1 MDLTSQYSLAGI
13 RLFSSE
19 QDLMAQLPSESLRN
33 RFTDISGL
41 VSTYENFVEA
51 SSFERLLK
59 LDFTNAT
66 LNTSNVSQV
75 MDILNNTLIAQG
87 ACRSTNSPTNFYDS
101 KYTIRTRDI
110 NAQLARNIINTMRAQ
125 LEILPPD
132 LEPLSD
138 GTTTIQTFRN
148 IMMSVCTEIWKFHY
162 ANLQEFMNTVNAT
175 IKLPMINSFE
185 WLASRF
191 CNYVTLNA
199 SRSADKFYSSDC
211 SDTATYFNIVHRVL
225 MEYTRNE
232 ESLVDTVQSNP
243 MVMRFFIS
251 CFYPY
256 FMFDF
261 ILNNI
266 ATQNMDS
273 IDKAPRYYMLRRF
286 AVLASYMCLFYV
298 AFSIRDIE
306 VNTARYVLAKVND
319 DLFAKEMASSNT
331 RLSYTEIHQDTTE
344 NAKLSNDLAKISQDV
359 MASRGNL
366 NKALTNDI
374 GVNTK
379 TSKAKSVMYMW
390 IAFAVITLVGCGA
403 LYFLMTPDKMKYMY
417 MYIMIMFAVLF
428 IYWIVVL
435 ASRV

>member
-13 RLFSSE
+13 RLFSSD
-19 QDLMAQLPSESLRN
+19 QDLMSQLPSESLRT

-41 VSTYENFVEA
+41 VSTYENFTEA

-59 LDFTNAT
+59 LDFTSNS
-66 LNTSNVSQV
+66 LNNSNVSQV
-75 MDILNNTLIAQG
+75 IDILNNTMFTQG
-87 ACRSTNSPTNFYDS
+87 ACKNTNSPTNLYDS
-101 KYTIRTRDI
+101 NYTIRTRDV
-110 NAQLARNIINTMRAQ
+110 NPHLARNIIDKMRSQ

-138 GTTTIQTFRN
+138 GSTTIRIFRN
-148 IMMSVCTEIWKFHY
+148 LMRSVCTEIWKFHY
-162 ANLQEFMNTVNAT
+162 ENLQEFMNSVNAT
-175 IKLPMINSFE
+175 VKLPIIDSFE
-185 WLASRF
+185 WLANRF
-191 CNYVTLNA
+191 CDYVHLNA

-211 SDTATYFNIVHRVL
+211 SDTNTHFNIVHRVL

-232 ESLVDTVQSNP
+232 ESFVDTVQSNH

-298 AFSIRDIE
+298 AFSVRDIE
-306 VNTARYVLAKVND
+306 VNTARYVLAKIND
-319 DLFAKEMASSNT
+319 DLFAKEMASSNM

-344 NAKLSNDLAKISQDV
+344 NAKLSHDLAKISQDV

-379 TSKAKSVMYMW
+379 ISRAKSVMYMW
-390 IAFAVITLVGCGA
+390 IAFAIITFVGCAA
-403 LYFLMTPDKMKYMY
+403 LYFFMSPDKMKYMY
-417 MYIMIMFAVLF
+417 MYIMIMTSVLF
-428 IYWIVVL
+428 IYWIVAL
-435 ASRV
+435 ANRI